1 MSDALPD
8 LRLASHTLNLLRGMD
23 QRQRQMM
30 ELILRQQDLIA
41 RLERDMRDGFSLI
54 DRDMRDGLSRS
65 DRDLKE
71 IKSEMVVL
79 ESRLLQIANEFRER
93 NDPADEYERYGG
105 SSNGLSNGTGL

>member
-1 MSDALPD
+1 VSDSLPD
-8 LRLASHTLNLLRGMD
+8 LKIATHTLNLLRGMD

-30 ELILRQQDLIA
+30 ELILRQQDLIN
-41 RLERDMRDGFSLI
+41 RLERDMRDGFALI

-79 ESRLLQIANEFRER
+79 ESRLLQVANEFRDREDR
-93 NDPADEYERYGG
+93 LADHEERYMGLPNGSTGG
-105 SSNGLSNGTGL
+105 L